1 MQKAMLTTILVGV
14 STSTAQDTPATM
26 PKVSGESSSSSLPL
40 TRPLINATRSV
51 SDSLIMERKF
61 NAIIAMAYSKITT
74 TLSREEFE
82 QRITSYGC
90 HCFTQHPKAVGG
102 KGVPVDEIDETC
114 RWLYRCHRCINIDF
128 EGECDPD
135 HIRYNYIITP
145 SGEINCSENSNE
157 CKRSTCECDA
167 EFARQLS
174 ATWLDQRWN
183 NFYWTHKKNPSQK
196 EDVQGSIM
204 EYESSCSSSGNNV
217 SPSDSCCGEYPNRIP
232 YSSANKDCCNKSSKL
247 FNSAVQSCC
256 EDGSIRVAC

>member
-1 MQKAMLTTILVGV
+1 MVQPHFSIYLLFLT
-14 STSTAQDTPATM
+14 
-26 PKVSGESSSSSLPL
+26 
-40 TRPLINATRSV
+40 SV
-51 SDSLIMERKF
+51 F
-61 NAIIAMAYSKITT
+61 NVPPSKTVYF
-74 TLSREEFE
+74 TLLSP
-82 QRITSYGC
+82 
-90 HCFTQHPKAVGG
+90 H
-102 KGVPVDEIDETC
+102 
-114 RWLYRCHRCINIDF
+114 
-128 EGECDPD
+128 
-135 HIRYNYIITP
+135 IITP

-196 EDVQGSIM
+196 EELEGSIM